1 MFKQVKFIYFLL
13 FLIGFSCANSKKSI
27 DNNNIKNDGLDIFLL
42 IGQSNMQG
50 VAPVEDL
57 DTISL
62 KNVYLFTDKND
73 WELAKNFPESGI
85 NRYSTVKKRP
95 KTEFGPAYTFGRKIA
110 KYTNR
115 NIGIVSNARGATRVL
130 WWQKGYNGER
140 GDYNLFEEAV
150 KRTKVALASNPNSKL
165 KGILWHQ
172 GEADNKKERSELY
185 IVRLKALVKDLRTE
199 FNNPNLPFIA
209 GEVGKWNNR
218 GENVNPKIRSIKENI
233 SNTDWVNS
241 DGLSTINLAKNDP
254 HFDNLSQRVFGGR
267 YADKTAALVYDIIP
281 KGVTLFSSSNFKGRS
296 VLLSYGNYSAENLE
310 SDGILIGEIASAK
323 IDDNY
328 ELIFNLKN
336 DKRVYKNDIENIE
349 NKNFESIKIVKK

>member
-1 MFKQVKFIYFLL
+1 MIKQFKLIFSFI
-13 FLIGFSCANSKKSI
+13 FLISFGCISNKKSV
-27 DNNNIKNDGLDIFLL
+27 DEQNRDKGFDIFLL

-50 VAPVEDL
+50 VAPVKPL

-62 KNVYLFTDKND
+62 ENVYLFTDTD
-73 WELAKNFPESGI
+73 QWEPAKNFPESGI

-130 WWQKGYNGER
+130 WWQKGYDGER
-140 GDYNLFEEAV
+140 GDYELFEEAV
-150 KRTKVALASNPNSKL
+150 KRTKAALASNPNSKL

-185 IVRLKALVKDLRTE
+185 IERLKALVKDLRAE

-209 GEVGKWNNR
+209 GEVGKWNDR
-218 GENVNPKIRSIKENI
+218 GLNVNPKIRSIKENI
-233 SNTDWVNS
+233 SNSDWVHS
-241 DGLSTINLAKNDP
+241 DGLTTINLAKNDP

-267 YADKTAALVYDIIP
+267 YADKTAELVYKIIP
-281 KGVTLFSSSNFKGRS
+281 EGVTLYSESNFEGRS
-296 VLLSYGNYSAENLE
+296 VVLNAGKYSATDLE
-310 SDGILIGEIASAK
+310 SDGLLINEISSAK
-323 IDDNY
+323 VDTNY
-328 ELIFNLKN
+328 ELILKN
-336 DKRVYKNDIENIE
+336 KNGSKVFNNSVNAIK
-349 NKNFESIKIVKK
+349 NKDFESIVIVKKN